1 MKKLSL
7 LLAGVGGYG
16 GLIAREVL
24 EHCAEHNAEVV
35 GIVEPFLENSP
46 VKEQIRALSLPVYAA
61 LEDFYKEHQADLAIL
76 STPIHLHAQQSIFV
90 LEHGSDCLCEKPT
103 APTLQEAAAMQQ
115 AAERTGKH
123 LTIGYQLSH
132 SPAVLDLKKD
142 ILAGRLGKPVILYAM
157 TCWPRNSAYFARPWA
172 AKIKVDGHYVLDS
185 IAMNACAHYLHNM
198 FFLLGKSIDQSARP
212 ALLEASVARANAIE
226 TYDTACFRVFT
237 QEGSVL
243 NFTATHASRANINP
257 QMRFLFENA
266 RVEMA
271 ETDDE
276 NGITAYFKDGEI
288 KHYGPTTRDRFQKIW
303 YCCEVAR
310 GRKQPLCTVETA
322 WSHLQCVNAVSE
334 FAPVHRLTAEKENDV
349 MVVSGID
356 TLFQKAFRETKM
368 PWELSDLIAPPV
380 KIPLENYHSF
390 GGIK

>member
-142 ILAGRLGKPVILYAM
+142 ILAGRLGKPVIL
-157 TCWPRNSAYFARPWA
+157 
-172 AKIKVDGHYVLDS
+172 
-185 IAMNACAHYLHNM
+185 
-198 FFLLGKSIDQSARP
+198 
-212 ALLEASVARANAIE
+212 
-226 TYDTACFRVFT
+226 
-237 QEGSVL
+237 
-243 NFTATHASRANINP
+243 
-257 QMRFLFENA
+257 
-266 RVEMA
+266 
-271 ETDDE
+271 
-276 NGITAYFKDGEI
+276 
-288 KHYGPTTRDRFQKIW
+288 
-303 YCCEVAR
+303 
-310 GRKQPLCTVETA
+310 
-322 WSHLQCVNAVSE
+322 
-334 FAPVHRLTAEKENDV
+334 
-349 MVVSGID
+349 
-356 TLFQKAFRETKM
+356 
-368 PWELSDLIAPPV
+368 
-380 KIPLENYHSF
+380 
-390 GGIK
+390 